1 MIVSV
6 RVHLDRLARAFWLTL
21 GLAFAAS
28 VEGCAQV
35 PVENAK
41 EVRCAGTSNH
51 HDGDT
56 FTCALGGTTA
66 AFVVRVASVDA
77 PETGQAYWRV
87 ARARLRELASQGCT
101 VRCYKVD
108 RYERRV
114 CRLRTADGRDAAD
127 VLLSEGLAW
136 YPEGYAH
143 EDAPVDRARYQHL
156 QAEAR
161 SAKLGIW
168 SEPDPMPPR
177 TCRELRRAGG
187 SCR

>member
-1 MIVSV
+1 MIVPV
-6 RVHLDRLARAFWLTL
+6 RMHLDRLARAFWLIL
-21 GLAFAAS
+21 GLVFAAS
-28 VEGCAQV
+28 VWGCAQV
-35 PVENAK
+35 PVETAK
-41 EVRCAGTSNH
+41 EVRCAGTSDH

-56 FTCALGGTTA
+56 FTCASGHGAA

-87 ARARLRELASQGCT
+87 ARARLRELASKGST

-136 YPEGYAH
+136 YPEDYAH
-143 EDAPVDRARYQHL
+143 EDTPVERERYRHL

-168 SEPDPMPPR
+168 SERDPMPPR

>member
-1 MIVSV
+1 M
-6 RVHLDRLARAFWLTL
+6 
-21 GLAFAAS
+21 
-28 VEGCAQV
+28 
-35 PVENAK
+35 PVALAK
-41 EVRCAGTSNH
+41 EFRCAETSNH

-56 FTCALGGTTA
+56 FTCAPGDGAA
-66 AFVVRVASVDA
+66 AFVVRVASIDA

-87 ARARLRELASQGCT
+87 ARARLREVASQGST

-108 RYERRV
+108 RYERHI

-136 YPEGYAH
+136 YLEDYAD
-143 EDAPVDRARYQHL
+143 EDAPADRERYQHL

-161 SAKLGIW
+161 LAKLGIW
-168 SEPDPMPPR
+168 SERDPMPPR